1 MAFRAFATVVV
12 DALEAGAGS
21 YPVAVLADLAASVV
35 LGTIKTIFIMA
46 RFAPPGDSE
55 TVPIAA
61 AFAFLLGLGA
71 EDTVF
76 VSAWGDYD

>member
-1 MAFRAFATVVV
+1 MTFRAFTTVVV

-21 YPVAVLADLAASVV
+21 YPIAVLADLAASVV
-35 LGTIKTIFIMA
+35 LRTIEAIFIMA
-46 RFAPPGDSE
+46 RFALPGDGE
-55 TVPIAA
+55 TVAIAA
-61 AFAFLLGLGA
+61 TFAFLLGLGA